1 VRGEIAHARPVI
13 ARRASDEAIDAS
25 TCRAMDC
32 FAALAMTVLAQTRR
46 PCEVITCEG
55 ARIELGENIMAKAV
69 FLSVFMLALI
79 STGASAKD
87 TRFWNLTANTITSLQ
102 LSPSGK
108 NAWGRNQTDN
118 DRDHTVDHDERL
130 KITDTEAGTYDVKIV
145 DQSGRTCIVPN
156 VQVKAGSIFS
166 IEEKELK
173 GCTR

>member
-1 VRGEIAHARPVI
+1 MV
-13 ARRASDEAIDAS
+13 
-25 TCRAMDC
+25 
-32 FAALAMTVLAQTRR
+32 
-46 PCEVITCEG
+46 
-55 ARIELGENIMAKAV
+55 KAV
-69 FLSVFMLALI
+69 FLSVVMLALI

-102 LSPSGK
+102 LSPPGK
-108 NAWGRNQTDN
+108 NEWGRNQTDN

-130 KITDTEAGTYDVKIV
+130 KITDAEAGTYDVKFV

-173 GCTR
+173 GCTK